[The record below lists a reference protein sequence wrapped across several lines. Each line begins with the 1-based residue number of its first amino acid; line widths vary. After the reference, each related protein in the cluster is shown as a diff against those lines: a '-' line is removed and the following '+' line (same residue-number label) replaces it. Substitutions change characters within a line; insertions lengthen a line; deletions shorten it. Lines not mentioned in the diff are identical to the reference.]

1 MSTTDADTSA
11 TEAPLLSPPNERSI
25 HSQSRRF
32 SRRAGLRGAARFL
45 RRASSQRMISEQSVR
60 VRESAAAQI
69 EERQSDW
76 AYSTPIVILDLIW
89 NTIFVMSAIVV
100 MVLSND
106 EETEVPLRFWLV
118 GYGVQCVVHMWCVC
132 VEYRRRRESNGG
144 VGGGGR
150 VGGGGGGSVG
160 SGWGVGAGVGTSS
173 GSGLGLNVN
182 LGSNSGS
189 YENLS
194 SNSSSASVEGDF
206 VEFVGDR
213 RQDDDNTSINFYAF
227 RLMSLYTLCVE
238 IKELLLG
245 KMSLARHLESANTM
259 FSFIWWIIG
268 FYWVSSGGEMLSDNA
283 PKLYWLT
290 ITFLAFDVFFVV
302 ICVVVACIIGIA
314 VCCCLPCIIAIL
326 YAVADQEG
334 ATKEDIERLTKYKFR
349 RLGEIEKPS
358 GEIQES
364 FGGIMTECDTD
375 SPVEQALS
383 AEDAE
388 CVICLSAYEDGSD
401 IRELPCRHH
410 FHCTCIDKWLHMN
423 ATCPLCKYNILKN
436 GSSDEV

>member
-1 MSTTDADTSA
+1 MSTTEDAA
-11 TEAPLLSPPNERSI
+11 VPLLSPPNERSI

-106 EETEVPLRFWLV
+106 EVTEVPLRFWLV
-118 GYGVQCVVHMWCVC
+118 GYGIQCVVHMWCVC
-132 VEYRRRRESNGG
+132 VEYRRRRESSD
-144 VGGGGR
+144 GGR
-150 VGGGGGGSVG
+150 VGGGGGGSAG

-182 LGSNSGS
+182 LGSNPGS

-206 VEFVGDR
+206 VEFVGER
-213 RQDDDNTSINFYAF
+213 RQDEDN
-227 RLMSLYTLCVE
+227 V
-238 IKELLLG
+238 
-245 KMSLARHLESANTM
+245 SLAKHLESANTM

-268 FYWVSSGGEMLSDNA
+268 FYWVSSGGQMLSDDA

-375 SPVEQALS
+375 TPLEHHLS

>member
-1 MSTTDADTSA
+1 MSTTTAADTA
-11 TEAPLLSPPNERSI
+11 TTTPLLPPPIDRRRS
-25 HSQSRRF
+25 SARR
-32 SRRAGLRGAARFL
+32 STTVRGAVSLL
-45 RRASSQRMISEQSVR
+45 RRANSRQMISEQSVR
-60 VRESAAAQI
+60 VRESAAQQI

-76 AYSTPIVILDLIW
+76 AYSTPVVILDLIW
-89 NTIFVMSAIVV
+89 NTMFVISTIVV
-100 MVLSND
+100 IFISASENSL
-106 EETEVPLRFWLV
+106 VPLRLWLA
-118 GYGVQCVVHMWCVC
+118 GYALQCAVHMSCVIS
-132 VEYRRRRESNGG
+132 EYRRRRSNDGG
-144 VGGGGR
+144 GGGGGGR
-150 VGGGGGGSVG
+150 VASSVG
-160 SGWGVGAGVGTSS
+160 SSLG
-173 GSGLGLNVN
+173 GSMNIEEN
-182 LGSNSGS
+182 TMSYPNS
-189 YENLS
+189 S
-194 SNSSSASVEGDF
+194 SNFGSSASVDAGF
-206 VEFVGDR
+206 VEYVSEV
-213 RQDDDNTSINFYAF
+213 RQVEESTSVA
-227 RLMSLYTLCVE
+227 
-238 IKELLLG
+238 K
-245 KMSLARHLESANTM
+245 HLESANTM

-302 ICVVVACIIGIA
+302 ICVVVACVIGIA

-334 ATKEDIERLTKYKFR
+334 ATKDDIEKLPKYKFR

-375 SPVEQALS
+375 TPIERALS

-388 CVICLSAYEDGSD
+388 CVICLSAYDDGSE

-410 FHCTCIDKWLHMN
+410 FHCGCIDKWLHMN

-436 GSSDEV
+436 GSSEEV